1 MQAFLQRTGIY
12 ISREPSGLLLQFK
25 KVRMED
31 AGLYTCKGTI
41 NGATSTKSFTL
52 EINENVKFVD
62 VPSSQRIVLNREGFI
77 KCVVTGSPSPRVTW
91 DFQQKDSNTIV
102 GITSGS
108 KYQFEEGGLRITNVT
123 SVNEEGF
130 YNCKASQPELAV
142 LDSRRISVE
151 VIVPPVWK
159 TKPKYTEGVLMQE
172 YGPDFGKTVTTVLEA
187 LLIPVVE
194 VLQQSSV
201 ALLPDSPV
209 IKKNLDSNIVVTC
222 EAPGVTSQDQVDFQW
237 YLGSDIIPEREITS
251 TVIPLETGIYIS
263 REPSGLLLQFKKVR
277 MEDAGLYTCKGTI
290 NGATSTKSFTLE
302 INENVKFVDVP
313 SSQRIVLNREG
324 FIKCVVTGSPSPRV
338 TWDFQQKDSNTIV
351 GITSGSKYQFEEGG
365 LRITNVTSVNEEGFY
380 NCKASQP
387 ELAVLDSRRISVEV
401 IVPPVWKT
409 KPKYTE
415 GVLMQEVKM
424 FCNATGKPKPS
435 YTWYKGSSRDST
447 DFRDIS
453 QESRISM
460 YRESGELV
468 IRNIQ
473 RLDEGPYTC
482 EAVVDL
488 GDPATPDDDVLVS
501 GTANLKVVIPAMI
514 ERLENKTVKKG
525 DTVDLFCSV
534 IGDRPMDISFHKVG
548 NAAPYVYPTQ
558 ASDSRITLEKSE
570 SGEYT
575 SLKMTITATKEDDRG
590 NYTCFA
596 NNTGGFDRR
605 NGTIIV
611 HYKPTFVKM
620 KVPDV
625 KYHWLAS
632 QPFKRNL
639 TCIVEA
645 EPLPGSWI
653 WFRNNLPITPNETYE
668 IHNMGL
674 VSNLSVT
681 VLSSNKYWVFGDYRC
696 NASNDYGRDS
706 HEIRLNEATVPGPP
720 ASIDVLGSTPTTVQL
735 SVSTPLNQGGPPV
748 SGYFIVFGTSDAG
761 DEKTSN
767 FNLGDEIVIRDLRPD
782 TAYNIR
788 VMAVNEVGQG
798 DPKEIESRTLEVS
811 VPEPVSITSPKNSPD
826 SDKYTVAWD
835 RPQNG
840 GSVIESYTIKYRTVE
855 MEEGAGDVPNVK
867 PDSEGEWKTVEVLR
881 PERRVMTLTQLNP
894 DSWYEVQVLA
904 NNNKGASEGQSAFFK
919 TMKDPYQPTDG
930 TEQPNTT
937 LSYAAE
943 NTTLSLGNQSTGS
956 TPSYTTPIPIGTK
969 GAAKTG
975 ASKKEGLS
983 TGAIIGIVIAIF
995 FVLLIILDVSCYF
1008 INNCGVLMC
1017 MCTQL
1022 CGKKTPADPAKHKKA
1037 ADVEKGTGDEKQNL
1051 KDDME
1056 TADQEDK
1063 KPDAS
1068 PEEVE
1073 LKEETPNEKPAEKID
1088 EESKA

>member
-1 MQAFLQRTGIY
+1 MYVLAGICLLCLSLVPESVQQSSVALLPDSPVIKKNLDSNIVVTCEAPGVTSQDQVDFQWYLGSDIIPEREITSTVIPLETGIY

-151 VIVPPVWK
+151 VIV
-159 TKPKYTEGVLMQE
+159 
-172 YGPDFGKTVTTVLEA
+172 
-187 LLIPVVE
+187 
-194 VLQQSSV
+194 QQSSV

-415 GVLMQEVKM
+415 GVLMQE
-424 FCNATGKPKPS
+424 
-435 YTWYKGSSRDST
+435 GSSRDST

-919 TMKDPYQPTDG
+919 TMKVQVNNPGKVTDG
-930 TEQPNTT
+930 NPAGAVNSLTYLT
-937 LSYAAE
+937 LLAAMIA
-943 NTTLSLGNQSTGS
+943 TLL
-956 TPSYTTPIPIGTK
+956 
-969 GAAKTG
+969 
-975 ASKKEGLS
+975 
-983 TGAIIGIVIAIF
+983 
-995 FVLLIILDVSCYF
+995 
-1008 INNCGVLMC
+1008 
-1017 MCTQL
+1017 
-1022 CGKKTPADPAKHKKA
+1022 
-1037 ADVEKGTGDEKQNL
+1037 
-1051 KDDME
+1051 
-1056 TADQEDK
+1056 
-1063 KPDAS
+1063 
-1068 PEEVE
+1068 
-1073 LKEETPNEKPAEKID
+1073 
-1088 EESKA
+1088 